1 MSQQEAAEKMRQ
13 QLLNLQAAL
22 FDLRDELL
30 NMGDAFEQLA
40 IDSDE
45 PASQIARDE
54 TAALLARVS
63 R

>member
-22 FDLRDELL
+22 YDLRDELL
-30 NMGDAFEQLA
+30 HMGDSFEQLA
-40 IDSDE
+40 LDADGPDS
-45 PASQIARDE
+45 QFARDE